1 MLTATK
7 EEIQLSE
14 ERMLRTLFKL
24 NVFVIFCT
32 CAIGN
37 GVTVNHIEV
46 GNKIVFIRK
55 QENYKVNFLK
65 QHDLTTAVIVCKMTL
80 LTTP

>member
-1 MLTATK
+1 
-7 EEIQLSE
+7 
-14 ERMLRTLFKL
+14 MLRALFKL

-37 GVTVNHIEV
+37 GVNHIEV

-55 QENYKVNFLK
+55 QENYQVKFLK
-65 QHDLTTAVIVCKMTL
+65 QHDLTTVVIVCKMNL